1 VAGLKFNIYAINK
14 ISTAALESKI
24 IADYL
29 KRIPWEVL
37 IYQLE
42 LKGSFPPEKQKLLE
56 GELILKSLS
65 SNSFV
70 IALDERGEQY
80 NSSDFAKKINNSV
93 KPISFL
99 IGGAFGLSQEVK
111 RRADM
116 VLSLGLVTIPHAL
129 ARVLLVEQIYRAYT
143 IGQNHPYHK

>member
-1 VAGLKFNIYAINK
+1 MAGLKLNIYAINK

-29 KRIPWEVL
+29 KRMPWEVL

-56 GELILKSLS
+56 GELIIKSLP

-70 IALDERGEQY
+70 IALDESGEQY
-80 NSSDFAKKINNSV
+80 NSSDFAKKINNSE

-111 RRADM
+111 RRANM
-116 VLSLGLVTIPHAL
+116 VLSLGLMTMPHAL